1 MYPSQMETP
10 ILASQLIMNSTE
22 SATCKYGYRPYI
34 DNSTN
39 ALNPC
44 FLALLIVLLNLF
56 LIPLGLFQLLKLLR
70 TDKVPFNF
78 KYQSWKSIPTQ
89 FLVHLSNVGL
99 QVILTVV
106 QLSSVYSVS
115 GQYTAVL
122 KSALW
127 LNLGFLC
134 FVSLPSQYLQFYKSY
149 CALSNQLFYFFFQCV
164 ILTFQLCQRVGHHPN
179 ENYNLIRGRG
189 GTISELTL
197 LINGLVILIHDSY
210 FYKPAKELQDY
221 YKEEKLYPTP
231 NVFSKLTY
239 TWMNPLIS
247 ETYQYGKL
255 RDVNDLP
262 IPPINLN
269 VEDLT
274 ERLRYC
280 WEQET
285 WSNRNSLF
293 RALIKVFGKPLI
305 IGIVLETIRELL
317 DAIKPQFLMLFI
329 MCFNF
334 DANSPYPPLHG
345 VFIAVTLFVLT
356 VLSTFL
362 QNQYFIYMFEAGLG
376 MKGALISLIYQ
387 KSLHITLAAREK
399 NSTGDI
405 LNLVSVDTPRIQMF
419 FEDCQVMFSSP
430 LTILVVLSSLYFLL
444 GAAAVAGLVTLAI
457 MIPINSYLSRRVESL
472 YKVQMKYKDARVR
485 ATTEILNS
493 MKSIKLYAWEKP
505 MLQRLNHVRNDLEV
519 KNFAKMGVVE
529 NLITFAWNCVPLM
542 VSCSTFLLFALI
554 SSSPLSP
561 EIVFPALSLF
571 EILNEAIYSV
581 PNAITDIIE
590 TKVSMGRVRSFLQ
603 TDNLDDSF
611 IHQLKD
617 EVDGPEPT
625 IEVNNATFLWQS
637 EKNLKSNDEEA
648 NVGSSQV
655 ALKNIDHFEA
665 KKGMLTCVVGRVGSG
680 KSTLLRAIL
689 GQLPCKSGSR
699 EFIPPEVVVR
709 AKSVAYCPQSPWV
722 MNASIKDNI
731 LFGHR
736 YDEAYYNLTIKACQ
750 LIPDLKILAEGDETL
765 VGEKGISLSGGQKAR
780 LSLARA
786 VYSRADLYLMDD
798 ILSAVDAEVSKNII
812 DKVLGEENGLLKHKT
827 IILTT
832 NAVSVLKHS
841 NMIYALQ
848 GGRIVEEGTYEQAI
862 SRGDDS
868 VLQKLI
874 KEFDTFTENSSNKKK
889 DEEGVS
895 QSINKDIE
903 DSSKK
908 QDSQSSADSVVSL
921 EAADAIEAVEAYGL
935 PNISS
940 RRASIATYRAKP
952 SMEINELQKSKNKNE
967 EKSEQ
972 GRVKREVYLFYVKAC
987 GYLGV
992 ILFFLFMLLGRI
1004 VELSENFWLKHWS
1017 ESNQKNGSNKDVWKF
1032 VGIYALLGIST
1043 AAFDN
1048 IRAVILLLYSSIR
1061 GSKVLH
1067 DKMAISVLGSPM
1079 GFFES
1084 TPIGRIINRFSSDM
1098 STVDHNLK
1106 YVFSFFFRSILNYC
1120 VTVLLIGYNMP
1131 WFLVF
1136 NAGLLVIYVYYQV
1149 YYVTLSRELKRLS
1162 STAFSPIM
1170 SLFSETLGGHMVI
1183 TAFRHSERFH
1193 FLNFNKTQ
1201 FQIDAQFNL
1210 RSTNRWLSIRLQTI
1224 GGAMVLITA
1233 LLTLATVGTKKQMT
1247 AGLVGLLMSYVLQVT
1262 NSLMW
1267 IVRTATMIETNI
1279 ISVERIY
1286 EYCRLPS
1293 EAPAVIESSRPEKS
1307 WPSNGNIVFKNY
1319 STKYRPDLDPVLK
1332 NINLN
1337 IKPKE
1342 KIGVVG
1348 RTGAGKSTLSLA
1360 LFRLLESVEGSI
1372 EIDGVDIS
1380 KIGLY
1385 DLRSHLSIIPQ
1396 DAQAFEGTVRSNL
1409 DPFNQYSVQEIWKA
1423 AELAHLKPHI
1433 IKMMKDEDPDKSA
1446 PEHEILA
1453 LDVKISENGN
1463 NMSMG
1468 QRQLLCLSR
1477 ALLNKSRV
1485 LVLDEATAAVDMET
1499 DQIIQE
1505 TIRNEFQDRTIL
1517 TIAHRIDTVLDSD
1530 KILVLDKGEVREFE
1544 SPETLLKDKNSI
1556 FYGLCQKGGYLNKK
1570 NSKK

>member
-1 MYPSQMETP
+1 MESLTLTSQ
-10 ILASQLIMNSTE
+10 IIMNSTE
-22 SATCKYGYRPYI
+22 AATCKYGYRPYI
-34 DNSTN
+34 DSETN

-44 FLALLIVLLNLF
+44 FLALVIVMLNLH
-56 LIPLGLFQLLKLLR
+56 LIPLGLFQLWKLSKC
-70 TDKVPFNF
+70 DKVPPNF
-78 KYQSWKSIPTQ
+78 KYQSWKSIPPQ

-99 QVILTVV
+99 QVVLTVV
-106 QLSSVYSVS
+106 QLSIVYSAS
-115 GQYTAVL
+115 TQYTAVL
-122 KSALW
+122 KYALW
-127 LNLGFLC
+127 LNFGFLV
-134 FVSLPSQYLQFYKSY
+134 FVSLPTQYLQFWKSY
-149 CALSNQLFYFFFQCV
+149 CALSNQLFYFFFQCI
-164 ILTFQLCQRVGHHPN
+164 ILAFQLCQRVGHHPS

-189 GTISELTL
+189 GTIAELAL
-197 LINGLVILIHDSY
+197 LLNGLVILIHDSW

-231 NVFSKLTY
+231 NVFSNLTY

-247 ETYQYGKL
+247 ETYQHGKL
-255 RDVNDLP
+255 RDVNNLP
-262 IPPINLN
+262 IPPINLD

-274 ERLRYC
+274 EKLRSC
-280 WEQET
+280 WEKET
-285 WSNRNSLF
+285 WSGRNSLF
-293 RALIKVFGKPLI
+293 KALIKVFGKPLI
-305 IGIVLETIRELL
+305 IGIILETIRELL

-345 VFIAVTLFVLT
+345 FFIALTLFVLT
-356 VLSTFL
+356 VVSTFL

-387 KSLHITLAAREK
+387 KSLHITLAARDK

-405 LNLVSVDTPRIQMF
+405 LNLVSVDTTRIQMF
-419 FEDCQVMFSSP
+419 FEDCQVMFSAP
-430 LTILVVLSSLYFLL
+430 LTVVVVLSSLYFLL

-457 MIPINSYLSRRVESL
+457 MIPINSYLSRKVETL

-505 MLQRLNHVRNDLEV
+505 MLQRLNYVRNDLEV
-519 KNFAKMGVVE
+519 KNFAKMGVLE

-542 VSCSTFLLFALI
+542 VSCSTFLLFSLTN
-554 SSSPLSP
+554 SSPLSP

-571 EILNEAIYSV
+571 EILNEAIYAV

-617 EVDGPEPT
+617 EVDGPKPT

-637 EKNLKSNDEEA
+637 EQSLKSNDEEA

-655 ALKNIDHFEA
+655 ALKDIEHFEA

-689 GQLPCKSGSR
+689 GQLPCKSGPK
-699 EFIPPEVVVR
+699 EFIAPEVVVR
-709 AKSVAYCPQSPWV
+709 AKSVAYCPQAPWV

-736 YDEAYYNLTIKACQ
+736 YDEAYYNLTVKACQ
-750 LIPDLKILAEGDETL
+750 LIPDLKILSEGDETL

-874 KEFDTFTENSSNKKK
+874 KEFDTFAEDPSKNKKDK
-889 DEEGVS
+889 ESDS
-895 QSINKDIE
+895 QSTSKNVE
-903 DSSKK
+903 ESTKK
-908 QDSQSSADSVVSL
+908 QDSQSSADSIVSF
-921 EAADAIEAVEAYGL
+921 DAVETAEAYGL
-935 PNISS
+935 PNVSS

-952 SMEINELQKSKNKNE
+952 SMEINELQKSKKKNE

-992 ILFFLFMLLGRI
+992 ILFFVFMLFGRI
-1004 VELSENFWLKHWS
+1004 VELSQNFWLKYWS
-1017 ESNQKNGSNKDVWKF
+1017 ESNQKNGGNQDLWKF
-1032 VGIYALLGIST
+1032 VGLYALFGVST

-1048 IRAVILLLYSSIR
+1048 IRAVILFLYSSIR

-1067 DKMAISVLGSPM
+1067 DKMAISVLESPM
-1079 GFFES
+1079 VFFES

-1106 YVFSFFFRSILNYC
+1106 YVFAFFFKSILNYC

-1233 LLTLATVGTKKQMT
+1233 LLTLATIGTKKQMT

-1267 IVRTATMIETNI
+1267 IVRMATMIETNI

-1286 EYCRLPS
+1286 EYCQLPS

-1307 WPSNGNIVFKNY
+1307 WPSKGNIVFKDY
-1319 STKYRPDLDPVLK
+1319 STRYRPELEPVLK
-1332 NINLN
+1332 KVNLN
-1337 IKPKE
+1337 IKPRE

-1360 LFRLLESVEGSI
+1360 LFRLLESSEGSI

-1409 DPFNQYSVQEIWKA
+1409 DPFNQYSVEEIWKA

-1433 IKMMKDEDPDKSA
+1433 IKMMTDEDPDKSSPA
-1446 PEHEILA
+1446 DEISA

-1505 TIRNEFQDRTIL
+1505 TIRSEFQDRTIL

-1530 KILVLDKGEVREFE
+1530 KILVLDKGEVKEFE
-1544 SPETLLKDKNSI
+1544 SPGTLLKDKKSI

-1570 NSKK
+1570 NDKK

>member
-1 MYPSQMETP
+1 MNPFQMESPT
-10 ILASQLIMNSTE
+10 LASQIVMNSTKA
-22 SATCKYGYRPYI
+22 ATCKYGYRPYI
-34 DNSTN
+34 DNETN

-44 FLALLIVLLNLF
+44 FLALVIVMLNLH
-56 LIPLGLFQLLKLLR
+56 LIPLGLFQLWKLSK
-70 TDKVPFNF
+70 TDKVPPNF
-78 KYQSWKSIPTQ
+78 KYQSWRSVPSQ

-99 QVILTVV
+99 QVVLTVI
-106 QLSSVYSVS
+106 QLSIVYSAS
-115 GQYTAVL
+115 AQYTSVL
-122 KSALW
+122 KYALW
-127 LNLGFLC
+127 LNFGYLV
-134 FVSLPSQYLQFYKSY
+134 FVSLPTQYLQFCKSY
-149 CALSNQLFYFFFQCV
+149 CAVSNQLLYFAFQCI
-164 ILTFQLCQRVGHHPN
+164 ILAFQVCQRAGHLSN
-179 ENYNLIRGRG
+179 ENYNLVRGRG
-189 GTISELTL
+189 GTISELAL
-197 LINGLVILIHDSY
+197 LINGLAILVYDSC
-210 FYKPAKELQDY
+210 FYEPAKELQDY
-221 YKEEKLYPTP
+221 YEEEKLYPTP
-231 NVFSKLTY
+231 NFFSKLTY

-247 ETYQYGKL
+247 ETYQHGKL
-255 RDVNDLP
+255 RDVNNLP

-269 VEDLT
+269 VEDLA
-274 ERLRYC
+274 ERLRSN
-280 WEQET
+280 WEKET
-285 WSNRNSLF
+285 WSGRNSLF

-305 IGIVLETIRELL
+305 TGIVLETIREVL

-345 VFIAVTLFVLT
+345 VFIAVSLFVLT

-387 KSLHITLAAREK
+387 KSLRITLAARDK

-405 LNLVSVDTPRIQMF
+405 LNLASVDTPRIQMF
-419 FEDCQVMFSSP
+419 FEDCQVMFSAP
-430 LTILVVLSSLYFLL
+430 LTIIVVLSSLYFLL
-444 GAAAVAGLVTLAI
+444 GAAAVAGLVTLTI
-457 MIPINSYLSRRVESL
+457 MLPINSYLSRRVESL
-472 YKVQMKYKDARVR
+472 YKVQMKYKDARIR

-505 MLQRLNHVRNDLEV
+505 MLQRLNHVRNDLEI

-529 NLITFAWNCVPLM
+529 TLITFAWNCVPLM
-542 VSCSTFLLFALI
+542 VSCSTFLLFSLI

-571 EILNEAIYSV
+571 EILNDAIYSV

-590 TKVSMGRVRSFLQ
+590 TKVSMGRVRTFLQ
-603 TDNLDDSF
+603 TENLDDSF
-611 IHQLKD
+611 IHELKD
-617 EVDGPEPT
+617 EVDGPKPT

-637 EKNLKSNDEEA
+637 EKTLKSNDEEA

-655 ALKNIDHFEA
+655 ALENIDHFEA
-665 KKGMLTCVVGRVGSG
+665 KKGALTCVVGRVGSG

-689 GQLPCKSGSR
+689 GQLPCRSGPK
-699 EFIPPEVVVR
+699 EFISPEILVR
-709 AKSVAYCPQSPWV
+709 ARSVAYCPQAPWV

-736 YDEAYYNLTIKACQ
+736 YDETYYNLTIKACQ
-750 LIPDLKILAEGDETL
+750 LIPDLKILSEGDETL

-848 GGRIVEEGTYEQAI
+848 GGRIVEEGTYEQAV

-874 KEFDTFTENSSNKKK
+874 KEFDTFAENPSDKKK
-889 DEEGVS
+889 DEENDS
-895 QSINKDIE
+895 HSISE
-903 DSSKK
+903 DFEEPSKI
-908 QDSQSSADSVVSL
+908 QASQSSADSIVSL
-921 EAADAIEAVEAYGL
+921 QAAGTVDADELLDI
-935 PNISS
+935 NS
-940 RRASIATYRAKP
+940 RRASIATFRAKP
-952 SMEINELQKSKNKNE
+952 SMEINELQKPKEKNE

-972 GRVKREVYLFYVKAC
+972 GRVKKEVYLFYIKAC
-987 GYLGV
+987 GLFGV
-992 ILFFLFMLLGRI
+992 ILFFLIMLLGR
-1004 VELSENFWLKHWS
+1004 VFEVSENFWLKYWS
-1017 ESNQKNGSNKDVWKF
+1017 ESNQKNGSNKDLWKF
-1032 VGIYALLGIST
+1032 VGIYALLGISS

-1048 IRAVILLLYSSIR
+1048 IRAVIILLYSSIR

-1067 DKMAISVLGSPM
+1067 NKMAVSVLKSPM

-1098 STVDHNLK
+1098 STVDRNLK
-1106 YVFSFFFRSILNYC
+1106 YNFAFFFKC
-1120 VTVLLIGYNMP
+1120 VLDYFVTILLIGYNMP

-1136 NAGLLVIYVYYQV
+1136 NAGLLVVYVYYQV
-1149 YYVTLSRELKRLS
+1149 FYVTLSRELKRLS

-1210 RSTNRWLSIRLQTI
+1210 RSTNRWLSIRLQII

-1233 LLTLATVGTKKQMT
+1233 LLTLATIGTKKQMT

-1267 IVRTATMIETNI
+1267 IVRMTTMIETNI

-1286 EYCRLPS
+1286 EYCQLPS
-1293 EAPAVIESSRPEKS
+1293 EAPAIIESSRPEKS
-1307 WPSNGNIVFKNY
+1307 WPSMGEIIFKDY
-1319 STKYRPDLDPVLK
+1319 STKYRPELDPVLK
-1332 NINLN
+1332 KINLS
-1337 IKPKE
+1337 IKPRE

-1348 RTGAGKSTLSLA
+1348 RTGAGKSSLSLA
-1360 LFRLLESVEGSI
+1360 LFRLLESTGGSI

-1423 AELAHLKPHI
+1423 VELAHLKPHI
-1433 IKMMKDEDPDKSA
+1433 IKMMTDEDPDKSS
-1446 PEHEILA
+1446 PEDEISA

-1477 ALLNKSRV
+1477 ALLSKSKV

-1505 TIRNEFQDRTIL
+1505 TIRNEFQDKTIL

-1530 KILVLDKGEVREFE
+1530 KILVLDKGEVKEFE
-1544 SPETLLKDKNSI
+1544 SPDTLLKDEKSL
-1556 FYGLCQKGGYLNKK
+1556 FYGLCQKGGYLDKK
-1570 NSKK
+1570 NNSK